1 MQSHDDTRGPG
12 LKFPPPLLP
21 LALIGIGY
29 LTDVYLPLPINGGSG
44 LWLTGLVVLITSL
57 CLAIVVVLQ
66 FSRAK
71 THVEPWQPTTLIIQ
85 SGIFRFSRNPIYLA
99 YCMATLGGGLMLN
112 SWWGLAA
119 VIPLAYLL
127 QQLVIRHEEAYLE
140 AKFGDSYL
148 AYKRR
153 VRRWL

>member
-1 MQSHDDTRGPG
+1 MQSQDDTRGPG

-21 LALIGIGY
+21 LSLIGIAY
-29 LTDVYLPLPINGGSG
+29 LADIYLPLPINGGSG
-44 LWLTGLVVLITSL
+44 LWLAGLVLVIASA
-57 CLAIVVVLQ
+57 CLAIIAALQ
-66 FSRAK
+66 FLRAK
-71 THVEPWQPTTLIIQ
+71 THLEPWQPTTFIVQ

-99 YCMATLGGGLMLN
+99 FGISTFGCGLMLN

-119 VIPLAYLL
+119 VLPLIYLL
-127 QQLVIRHEEAYLE
+127 QQLVIRREEAYLE
-140 AKFGDSYL
+140 QKFGDSYL

>member
-71 THVEPWQPTTLIIQ
+71 THVEPWQPTTLVIQ